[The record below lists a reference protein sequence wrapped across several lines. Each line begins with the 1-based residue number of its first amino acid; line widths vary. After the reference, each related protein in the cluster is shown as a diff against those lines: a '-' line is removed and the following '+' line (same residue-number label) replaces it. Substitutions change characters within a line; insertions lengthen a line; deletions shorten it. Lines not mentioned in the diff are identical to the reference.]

1 MQYPKCRGSE
11 LLDNQD
17 LSRCAYKSP
26 QNPPK
31 RNKQKS
37 PLILSLMDL
46 VLGSHGFG
54 HVLKRNVVGWTCFG
68 AEED

>member
-1 MQYPKCRGSE
+1 MQYPKCHWIE
-11 LLDNQD
+11 LLDIQD
-17 LSRCAYKSP
+17 LSRCAHRSP
-26 QNPPK
+26 QNWPK

-46 VLGSHGFG
+46 VLGSHGFR

>member
-1 MQYPKCRGSE
+1 MQYPKYSWIE

-17 LSRCAYKSP
+17 LSMCAHKSR
-26 QNPPK
+26 QNSPK

-46 VLGSHGFG
+46 VLGSHGFR
-54 HVLKRNVVGWTCFG
+54 HVLKRNVVGWTCFV